1 MKLSKV
7 TIIVATAVAMT
18 LSSGVSAFASE
29 GSTPK
34 VAKVALTAD
43 QKAAVKAARA
53 QFQAA
58 HVARQASI
66 AAAKAAVATA
76 KANFAVARLAAT
88 TPEEKQAARQ
98 ILKAAIEAAK
108 ASVPAKPIRP
118 SRP

>member
-7 TIIVATAVAMT
+7 TIVVATAVAMT

-34 VAKVALTAD
+34 VAKVALTAE
-43 QKAAVKAARA
+43 QKANFQAARA

-58 HVARQASI
+58 RVARQASI
-66 AAAKAAVATA
+66 AEAKAAVAAA
-76 KANFAVARLAAT
+76 KANFAAARLAAK
-88 TPEEKQAARQ
+88 TPEEKQVARQ
-98 ILKAAIEAAK
+98 ILKAAIDAAK
-108 ASVPAKPIRP
+108 ANVPAKPIRP